1 MPATNAPHQPGRAIA
16 LKLSALAV
24 FSVMAAMVKAATAEV
39 PAGQVVFFRA
49 FFSIPVILGWLVL
62 RGELRR
68 GLVTRNVRGHFLRS
82 LIGAVSMGL
91 SFGGL
96 ALLPLPE
103 VTAIGYATPIF
114 TLILS
119 ALILGERFRL
129 IRLSAVG
136 LGLVGVVIMLW
147 PRLGGAGAMEDGAR
161 LGAMLVLAST
171 FTGAMAQ
178 IQIRQLVQTEHTAAV
193 VFYFMTFASILSLCT
208 LPFGWVMPSGEILV
222 LMIGAGLVG
231 GVGQALMTSSYRHAQ
246 ASMLAPF
253 DYTSMIFAIILGYV
267 WFSDLPALMTLA
279 GAALVVLGNVV
290 VIWRERQL
298 GIERAR
304 ARAVGDPKG

>member
-1 MPATNAPHQPGRAIA
+1 MPETNSPHQPGKAIA
-16 LKLSALAV
+16 FKLSAMAV
-24 FSVMAAMVKAATAEV
+24 FSVMAAMVKAATTEI
-39 PAGQVVFFRA
+39 PAGEVVFFRA
-49 FFSIPVILGWLVL
+49 FFSIPVILGWLIL
-62 RGELRR
+62 RGELTR
-68 GLVTRNVRGHFLRS
+68 GLVTRNIRGHFLRS

-96 ALLPLPE
+96 SLLPLPE

-119 ALILGERFRL
+119 ALILGERFRM

-136 LGLVGVVIMLW
+136 IGLVGVVVMLW
-147 PRLGGAGAMEDGAR
+147 PRLGGAGSLEEGAT
-161 LGAMLVLAST
+161 LGAILVLTST

-193 VFYFMTFASILSLCT
+193 VFYFMSFTSILALFT
-208 LPFGWVMPSGEILV
+208 IPFGWVMPSGEMLA
-222 LMIGAGLVG
+222 LLIGAGLVG
-231 GVGQALMTSSYRHAQ
+231 GVGQALMTTSYRYAQ

-253 DYTSMIFAIILGYV
+253 DYTSMIFAIILGYL
-267 WFSDLPALMTLA
+267 WFSELPALVTLA

-290 VIWRERQL
+290 VILRERQL
-298 GIERAR
+298 GIERRR
-304 ARAVGDPKG
+304 ARSVGDPKG